1 MDTANTIIV
10 FDTNVLLT
18 DAEALLSYPG
28 ADIIVPETVLNEID
42 KLKTARV
49 DPDLKY
55 HGREVSRL
63 IFDLAE
69 GQSFVD
75 GVDLPN
81 GGRMRV
87 VPFEINPAILPE
99 GFSTKTS
106 DNKILATAYQVKV
119 EEAKNNGKKLIL
131 ITNDLNMLLKAQTLG
146 IEVEQF
152 GNGDDLTWSKKYI
165 VRPFQRYR
173 VPLTILMI
181 SIAIFAAVLVIA
193 IRSDFG
199 ANNSATTNTEMR
211 SLLTESQK
219 NAYDARLT
227 LKDNSADQNAL
238 LVLANFYNDRATQN
252 QVDGD
257 NASMLSDAK
266 TGISYYEKYLA
277 YAPTD
282 ADARSDMATL
292 YYYRGDTDRAIQEI
306 SKVLESNP
314 NHTNANY
321 NLGMFYYF
329 GRRDLDAAQ
338 NQMKKVMELTSSS
351 SDSTDSTAHALYQQ
365 AKAMLD
371 RIKQD
376 QANGTSSAG
385 TTTNLESS
393 EKSSTDNSGN

>member
-1 MDTANTIIV
+1 MDNQNSIIV

-18 DAEALLSYPG
+18 DSEAVLAYPG

-55 HGREVSRL
+55 HGREITRL
-63 IFDLAE
+63 LFELAD

-75 GVDLPN
+75 GVDLP
-81 GGRMRV
+81 GGGTLRI
-87 VPFEINPAILPE
+87 VPFELNTAILPD

-106 DNKILATAYQVKV
+106 DNKILATTYILKQ
-119 EEAKNNGKKLIL
+119 EMNGSGKKITL

-146 IEVEQF
+146 INVTQF
-152 GNGDDLTWSKKYI
+152 GNGNDLTWGKKYI

-181 SIAIFAAVLVIA
+181 SLAIFAAVLVIA
-193 IRSDFG
+193 VRSNFG
-199 ANNSATTNTEMR
+199 ANNNAAMSSEFR
-211 SLLTESQK
+211 SILTDSQK
-219 NAYDARLT
+219 NAYDALLT
-227 LKDNSADQNAL
+227 LKNNSSDQTAL
-238 LVLANFYNDRATQN
+238 LTLANFYDDRATQS
-252 QVDGD
+252 QVSGD
-257 NASMLSDAK
+257 SAGMLSNAK
-266 TGISYYEKYLA
+266 TGITYYEKYLA

-282 ADARSDMATL
+282 ADARTDLSTL

-306 SKVLESNP
+306 SKVLESSP
-314 NHTNANY
+314 NHANANY

-329 GRRDLDAAQ
+329 GRRDFDAAE
-338 NQMKKVMELTSSS
+338 NAMKKVLELTSAT
-351 SDSTDSTAHALYQQ
+351 SDQTDSDAHALYQQ

-376 QANGTSSAG
+376 RANGTDTSSNK
-385 TTTNLESS
+385 TFESS
-393 EKSSTDNSGN
+393 EKSSTNNTGN

>member
-18 DAEALLSYPG
+18 DAEALLSYPD

-63 IFDLAE
+63 IFDLAD

-81 GGRMRV
+81 GGTMRV
-87 VPFEINPAILPE
+87 VPFEINPAILPD

-106 DNKILATAYQVKV
+106 DNKILATAYQIKV
-119 EEAKNNGKKLIL
+119 EEAKKSGKKLVL

-193 IRSDFG
+193 VRSNFG
-199 ANNSATTNTEMR
+199 SSSNTAMNTEMR

-219 NAYDARLT
+219 NAYDALLT

-238 LVLANFYNDRATQN
+238 LTLANFYNDRATQN
-252 QVDGD
+252 QVNGD
-257 NASMLSDAK
+257 NAAMLADAK
-266 TGISYYEKYLA
+266 TGITYYEKYLA

-338 NQMKKVMELTSSS
+338 NQMKKVMELTSSA
-351 SDSTDSTAHALYQQ
+351 SDTTDSSAHALYQQ

-376 QANGTSSAG
+376 QANGTSNAG
-385 TTTNLESS
+385 TTNFESS

>member
-1 MDTANTIIV
+1 MDTANSIIV

-18 DAEALLSYPG
+18 DAESLLSYPG

-63 IFDLAE
+63 LFDLAD

-75 GVDLPN
+75 GIALPN
-81 GGRMRV
+81 GGTLRV
-87 VPFEINPAILPE
+87 VPFEINTAILPD

-106 DNKILATAYQVKV
+106 DNKILATTYQLKV
-119 EEAKNNGKKLIL
+119 ELGKKSAKKLVL

-146 IEVEQF
+146 IEVAQF

-181 SIAIFAAVLVIA
+181 SIAIFAGVLVIA
-193 IRSDFG
+193 IRGNLG
-199 ANNSATTNTEMR
+199 ANNTAMTTEMR
-211 SLLTESQK
+211 SLLTDTQK
-219 NAYDARLT
+219 NAYDALLT
-227 LKDNSADQNAL
+227 LKDNPADQNAL
-238 LVLANFYNDRATQN
+238 LTLANFYDDRASQN
-252 QVDGD
+252 QVNGD
-257 NASMLSDAK
+257 NAAMLADAK

-306 SKVLESNP
+306 SKVLEANP
-314 NHTNANY
+314 KHANANY

-329 GRRDLDAAQ
+329 GRRDLDAA
-338 NQMKKVMELTSSS
+338 NSQMKKVIELTSAA
-351 SDSTDSTAHALYQQ
+351 SDATDSNAHALYQQ

-371 RIKQD
+371 RIKSD
-376 QANGTSSAG
+376 QENGTTGTAG
-385 TTTNLESS
+385 TTSSIESA
-393 EKSSTDNSGN
+393 EKSSTNGSGN